1 MRIIIIGSKG
11 FIGSHLVT
19 FFKQKIGNDV
29 TGCDIK
35 ENTNDVNY
43 FQVDK
48 MNPDYSKIF
57 KNHQYEVCIY
67 AGGNGSVPYSIEHPE
82 KDYHLNTVL
91 VDRLLDTIKLFQTN
105 CKFVHIS
112 SAAVYGSPET
122 LPITEESEVKP
133 MSPYGW
139 NKFLS
144 EIICR
149 KYYSL
154 YKIPT
159 ISLRVF
165 SVYGVGIR
173 KQLFWDIHQKLEKS
187 NEITLYGTGNE
198 SRDFIYISDLIS
210 AFDIL
215 IQKSKF
221 QGEVYNVSSGIENTI
236 KEAAE
241 IFAMKKGSNNKIVFG
256 GETKA
261 GDPNN
266 WRADISKINK
276 MGFTAQVNLESGLQ
290 KYIEWLKENA

>member
-1 MRIIIIGSKG
+1 MRIIIIGSRG
-11 FIGSHLVT
+11 FIGSHLTT
-19 FFKQKIGNDV
+19 FFKLKEGNEI

-35 ENTNDVNY
+35 VDDQDKHY

-48 MNPDYSKIF
+48 MHPDYSKIF
-57 KNHQYEVCIY
+57 KDTQYDVCIY
-67 AGGNGSVPYSIEHPE
+67 AGGNGSVPYSIERP
-82 KDYHLNTVL
+82 DVDFHLNTLL
-91 VDRLLDTIKLFQTN
+91 VDLLLENIKAFQHN

-112 SAAVYGSPET
+112 SAAVYGSVES
-122 LPITEESEVKP
+122 LPITEASEVKP

-139 NKFLS
+139 NKYLA
-144 EIICR
+144 EIICK

-154 YKIPT
+154 YNVPT

-165 SVYGVGIR
+165 SVYGEGLR
-173 KQLFWDIHQKLEKS
+173 KQLFWDMHQKLEKS

-198 SRDFIYISDLIS
+198 SRDFIYISDLIN

-215 IQKSKF
+215 INKSKF
-221 QGEVYNVSSGIENTI
+221 QGEVYNVASGIENSI

-241 IFAMKKGSNNKIVFG
+241 IFANKKDSTIKIVFG

-261 GDPNN
+261 GDPIN

-276 MGFTAQVNLESGLQ
+276 LGFTAQVNLELGLQ
-290 KYIEWLKENA
+290 NYTKWLKENA